1 MKEKLYEIKT
11 KMQNCQDL
19 KNEIEQNEE
28 KLKKERKVLSGLT
41 RTQKSAIKKYEDKF
55 KAVMEGFVESAQ
67 EFRYYDR
74 MRVNL
79 IHNIDWKVCYGLD
92 MQFMG
97 ETCTPFSYLFE
108 YESNESPTIADVPG
122 LIIKRHEPDGSAV
135 LNTDMIKIVDAYK
148 QNPEQVI
155 EEYTLKRMELLDR
168 RTQLEIAKT
177 EKELKELTEEYNSIN
192 EKLKGKKPLKVNGFN
207 MMFRRKRLVMQSK
220 QKNLPEKIKHLQEK
234 IDQLKL
240 VVSSEKH
247 KEQAREYA
255 TKELEYLCKCMKW
268 AEDMVNYNSEVSA
281 YYAEKVEPYE
291 AKIEGSKQ
299 AIEKLQKQK
308 QNTQKQLKAAKL
320 EARKL
325 IMLSIKDPEFMEQI
339 NQAKEKDFSKD
350 AWKLIQALKGLYER
364 ENVDDLVRDL

>member
-1 MKEKLYEIKT
+1 MIEKLYEIKT
-11 KMQNCQDL
+11 KIQNCQDL
-19 KNEIEQNEE
+19 KLQFEQNEE

-41 RTQKSAIKKYEDKF
+41 RAQKAAIKKYSDTFEAIK
-55 KAVMEGFVESAQ
+55 EGFVDSAQ

-79 IHNIDWKVCYGLD
+79 IHNIDWSVCYGLD

-108 YESNESPTIADVPG
+108 YESNTSPELEDVPN
-122 LIIKRHEPDGSAV
+122 LIISLHEPDGSAV
-135 LNTDMIKIVDAYK
+135 LSENMTRIVDAYK

-168 RTQLEIAKT
+168 RTELEIAKT

-192 EKLKGKKPLKVNGFN
+192 EKLKGKKPLKENGFN
-207 MMFRRKRLVMQSK
+207 MMFRKKRLVMQSK
-220 QKNLPEKIKHLQEK
+220 QKNLPAKIKRLQEK
-234 IDQLKL
+234 ADQLKL
-240 VVSSEKH
+240 VISGEKH

-255 TKELEYLCKCMKW
+255 TKELEHLCKCMKW
-268 AEDMVNYNSEVSA
+268 AEDMVNYNAEVRA
-281 YYAEKVEPYE
+281 YYAEKVLPYD
-291 AKIEGSKQ
+291 AKIESQKQ
-299 AIEKLQKQK
+299 SVENLQKQK
-308 QNTQKQLKAAKL
+308 QDTQKQLKTAKF
-320 EARKL
+320 EAREL

-339 NQAKEKDFSKD
+339 KQAKEKDFSKD
-350 AWKLIQALKGLYER
+350 DWKLIQSLKSLYER